1 MVFDKRIFIFLFT
14 NRLLIQLMLLVNSGI
29 PFVGLNLYLL
39 GPVFILPPLYLRA
52 DHFFIT
58 STLSGL
64 WIDAALPTP
73 FGFFTIMNLVIGT
86 LILQTRLRF
95 RAEKNYHPCLLAH
108 ASNAVT
114 FSLLTI
120 AYSLGSNHSF
130 DIILSSVIE
139 LSLSHLTLIVIAPW
153 FFNLQRVLF
162 SIFDSKTEPESLPFV

>member
-14 NRLLIQLMLLVNSGI
+14 NGLLIQLMLLVNSGI
-29 PFVGLNLYLL
+29 PFFGLNLFLL

-58 STLSGL
+58 STLCGL

-73 FGFFTIMNLVIGT
+73 FGFFTLINLIIGT
-86 LILQTRLRF
+86 LILLTRLRF

-108 ASNAVT
+108 IANAAT

-120 AYSLGSNHSF
+120 AYSLGSNHLF
-130 DIILSSVIE
+130 DLILSSLIE
-139 LSLSHLTLIVIAPW
+139 LSLSHLILMMIAPW